1 MVPSGQFNPART
13 STRVSSPSQ
22 EVLGGDLSDNNL
34 ESNVPEVVASPPT
47 DPVATQE
54 QVARSAQGI
63 QSVDVVQEA
72 MNQAGLSVED
82 SFAPLQSS
90 DAEPAM
96 VAIPEELEGLISV
109 RPSSSCLTGVAR
121 IDWRVAEE
129 PFAQPVW
136 EGKGKTWI
144 LRGGQED
151 QCLQVCASLFLEK
164 IVSGKTLLALT
175 SKGLSWSPLV
185 VAFGR
190 LKQPS
195 EPGLLEPEQRKM
207 RRLILSNFLTAK
219 DSPFP
224 KALGEWEAGEGSK
237 SIVVGKLPML
247 MQEVLERKR
256 QARPSSPP
264 LAFNFEGKAGSEAE
278 GFLSAVNSGDG
289 DPGLKSFLS

>member
-1 MVPSGQFNPART
+1 M
-13 STRVSSPSQ
+13 
-22 EVLGGDLSDNNL
+22 
-34 ESNVPEVVASPPT
+34 
-47 DPVATQE
+47 
-54 QVARSAQGI
+54 
-63 QSVDVVQEA
+63 
-72 MNQAGLSVED
+72 
-82 SFAPLQSS
+82 
-90 DAEPAM
+90 
-96 VAIPEELEGLISV
+96 
-109 RPSSSCLTGVAR
+109 
-121 IDWRVAEE
+121 
-129 PFAQPVW
+129 
-136 EGKGKTWI
+136 
-144 LRGGQED
+144 
-151 QCLQVCASLFLEK
+151 QVCASLFLEK

-278 GFLSAVNSGDG
+278 GFLSAVNSGEADS
-289 DPGLKSFLS
+289 GLKSFLS